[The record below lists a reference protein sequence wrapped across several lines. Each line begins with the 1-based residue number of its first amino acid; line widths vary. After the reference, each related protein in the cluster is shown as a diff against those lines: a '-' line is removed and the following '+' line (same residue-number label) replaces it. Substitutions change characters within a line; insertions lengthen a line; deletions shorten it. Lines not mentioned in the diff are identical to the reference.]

1 MRFRTCSR
9 ILRWASGSVFT
20 DPEGY
25 QVEIQTHGKC
35 MSSLHQP
42 QLEPIRYRRDRA
54 RLDPLQGG
62 IVPIRCPTRRG
73 AAGHRASAG
82 RPHNRAHA
90 AACSRQSDRRF
101 VIACFGDPG
110 LHALRDQ
117 TALPVLGIQ
126 EAAVMTALTLGQ
138 RFGVIAILPGSIPR
152 HLRAFGAMG
161 VLDRLAGDRALGLGV
176 AELSEPGRSLTAMI
190 ETGHRLRDEDGA
202 NVLIM
207 GCAGMADYR
216 DTLEAETGLPVVEPC
231 QAAAAMALG
240 QIALNLTAPKKGFR
254 RLMALRQAFSPL
266 LLPRFCRMGL
276 WISTASTVSRISIS
290 KRGQRA

>member
-1 MRFRTCSR
+1 MSLVV
-9 ILRWASGSVFT
+9 INPNSSQSVT
-20 DPEGY
+20 DG
-25 QVEIQTHGKC
+25 IA
-35 MSSLHQP
+35 
-42 QLEPIRYRRDRA
+42 RA
-54 RLDPLQGG
+54 LIPLQGG
-62 IVPIRCPTRRG
+62 IVPIRCLTLEEGPPGIESQVQADLTIAPMLRL
-73 AAGHRASAG
+73 
-82 RPHNRAHA
+82 A
-90 AACSRQSDRRF
+90 AAQSDASGF

-117 TALPVLGIQ
+117 TPLPVLGIQ

-202 NVLIM
+202 DVLIM

-240 QIALNLTAPKKGFR
+240 QIALNLTR
-254 RLMALRQAFSPL
+254 RLKNGAPND
-266 LLPRFCRMGL
+266 
-276 WISTASTVSRISIS
+276 
-290 KRGQRA
+290 